1 MTNEKKRLSE
11 RIKEFFLPDYSW
23 SFPLG
28 FTPLMEEVDALE
40 NCVIEIEKLVNLLD
54 ADGLYAGGRKW
65 IHPDIANVFKKVLH
79 REVK

>member
-40 NCVIEIEKLVNLLD
+40 N
-54 ADGLYAGGRKW
+54 R
-65 IHPDIANVFKKVLH
+65 VLH
-79 REVK
+79 GEVEQS